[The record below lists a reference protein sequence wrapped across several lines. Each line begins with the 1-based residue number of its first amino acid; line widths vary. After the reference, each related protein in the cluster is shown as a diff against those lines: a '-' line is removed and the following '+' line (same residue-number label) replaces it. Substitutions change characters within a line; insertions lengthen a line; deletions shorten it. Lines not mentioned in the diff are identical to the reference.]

1 MLHKNKKGINS
12 TVLFASGM
20 ATLSSQ
26 PLIMKLKLT
35 LSLLGVFSVFMSF
48 GQGTISGTLFDQ
60 SNSEPLLFANV
71 LVSGTTDGASTDLD
85 GKYQLELAAGTYTI
99 EASYT
104 GYQTKTIQEV
114 VVKDGQVTYL
124 DIALSE
130 EAELLQEVVVTATVI
145 QRSENAL
152 LLLQRN
158 SDKIQDGISSQE
170 MSRYSVG
177 DAAGAMKRVT
187 GATVSGGK
195 YVYIRGLGDRY
206 SISQLNDLIIPSAD
220 PYRNSAQLDLIP
232 TNLLDNII
240 TTKTFTPDQPG
251 TFTGGNINIKTK
263 SFPEEFSFTVSLS
276 SSFNSQSNLIDDFLG
291 YEGGDNDY
299 FGFDDGSRE
308 RPSLLDEPD
317 VSASLSTRTPLI
329 ARLNLDVDGDGKKD
343 GETYARAADR
353 AIRSLS
359 REFTP
364 DSISTPVSH
373 GISISF
379 GDQYKVLGNSLG
391 VILAASFKEDYQNLP
406 NYARANW
413 ILQDIGKGDLFNQG
427 DFSETLSTQSPS
439 LNGLLG
445 LAYRIGN
452 STTITFNGLYN
463 HSTDKTARFI
473 FGERPDNI
481 LNPDFLEGRSLVFT
495 ERDLVNAQ
503 LGGEH
508 VLSNL
513 NNLRIEW
520 KLSQSQSVLYEPMT
534 RFFENQ
540 YNKETDTY
548 VIPASNVRR
557 PFYFFRNLEDNQQDA
572 KLDITI
578 PFAGKSGNKVK
589 FGTLITRKDRE
600 FEEQRYQ
607 IEEHLG
613 FTETYAGDPDVYL
626 ADDNIG
632 IISQEGERF
641 ILGNYLVNASQL
653 QNIYSGTDDVNAFYG
668 MLTYNLTDKLKFI
681 GGGRYEQT
689 NLFTSSADTTKT
701 DGDIAVNDFLPSI
714 SLIYAL
720 NDKMN
725 IRAGFSQTLARPN
738 MREIAPFEAFDPL
751 TNETIFGNPDLD
763 RTNIQN
769 YDLRWEW
776 FTNPG
781 EILSLSGYYK
791 AFDNPIFLF
800 YRKAPGAEIQYTNV
814 DKASLYGVEL
824 EFRKDLEAFIPA
836 LRNFKLSTNISFI
849 QSTSDVK
856 VPEGL
861 EGLEPDERPFEGQPP
876 FIINAALLYVNQD
889 AGIDAVLALNA
900 IGDRLRIIGREGTP
914 DIYDRGRSQLDFTFI
929 KSFPNNF
936 SIKVTAQ
943 NILNNRFIISST
955 NDRFPTSDGKEYI
968 YSDFRTGATF
978 GLSLAYTIR

>member
-1 MLHKNKKGINS
+1 
-12 TVLFASGM
+12 
-20 ATLSSQ
+20 
-26 PLIMKLKLT
+26 MKLRLI
-35 LSLLGVFSVFMSF
+35 LSLLGILATSMVFA
-48 GQGTISGTLFDQ
+48 QGTISGTLFDE
-60 SNSEPLLFANV
+60 SNSEPLLFANIIV
-71 LVSGTTDGASTDLD
+71 KKDSTMAGGAATDLD
-85 GKYQLELAAGTYTI
+85 GKYQVELAAGTYTL
-99 EASYT
+99 EVSYT
-104 GYQTKTIQEV
+104 GYQPKTIQEIV
-114 VVKDGQVTYL
+114 VTDGEVTYL

-130 EAELLQEVVVTATVI
+130 ETTLLEAAVVTATVI

-177 DAAGAMKRVT
+177 DAANAMKRVT

-240 TTKTFTPDQPG
+240 TSKTFTPDQPG

-263 SFPEEFSFTVSLS
+263 SFPEQFSFTVSLN
-276 SSFNSQSNLIDDFLG
+276 SSFNTQSNLIDDFLS

-308 RPSLLDEPD
+308 RPAVLDEPE
-317 VSASLSTRTPLI
+317 VLAALSTRTPLI
-329 ARLNLDVDGDGKKD
+329 ARLNLNKE
-343 GETYARAADR
+343 GELYATAADR
-353 AIRSLS
+353 AIRSVS

-364 DSISTPVSH
+364 DSITTPINH

-379 GDQYKVLGNSLG
+379 GDQYKVFGNSLG

-413 ILQDIGKGDLFNQG
+413 RLEDINAGDLFNQG
-427 DFSETLSTQSPS
+427 DYEETLSTQSPS

-445 LAYRIGN
+445 LAYRLGN
-452 STTITFNGLYN
+452 NSTITFNGIYN
-463 HSTDKTARFI
+463 HSTDKVARFI
-473 FGERPDNI
+473 FGERPENI
-481 LNPDFLEGRSLVFT
+481 VEPDFFVGRSLVFT
-495 ERDLVNAQ
+495 ERDLTNLQ

-508 VLSNL
+508 LLANV
-513 NNLRIEW
+513 NNIRIEW
-520 KLSQSQSVLYEPMT
+520 KLSQAQSTLYEPQT

-540 YNKETDTY
+540 FNSETGEFI
-548 VIPASNVRR
+548 IPASNVRR
-557 PFYFFRNLEDNQQDA
+557 PFYFFRNLEDVQQDA

-578 PFAGKSGNKVK
+578 PFTSNANNKIK

-613 FTETYAGDPDVYL
+613 FARPFDGNPDEYL
-626 ADDNIG
+626 TDDNIG
-632 IISQEGERF
+632 IIKQEADRY
-641 ILGNYLVNASQL
+641 ILGTYLTNASQL
-653 QNIYSGTDDVNAFYG
+653 QNIYSGNDNVNAFYG
-668 MLTYNLTDKLKFI
+668 MLTYNLTTRLKFI

-689 NLFTSSADTTKT
+689 DLFVESADTTKQA
-701 DGDIAVNDFLPSI
+701 GDIQVNDFLPSV
-714 SLIYAL
+714 SLVYAL
-720 NDKMN
+720 SEKMN
-725 IRAGFSQTLARPN
+725 LRAGFSQTLARPN

-751 TNETIFGNPDLD
+751 TNETIFGNTELD

-776 FTNPG
+776 FVNPG
-781 EILSLSGYYK
+781 ELLSLSGYYK
-791 AFDNPIFLF
+791 SFDNPIFLF
-800 YRKAPGAEIQYTNV
+800 YRKAPGAEIEYTNV
-814 DKASLYGVEL
+814 DNASLYGIEL
-824 EFRKDLEAFIPA
+824 EFRKDLESFIPA
-836 LRNFKLSTNISFI
+836 LKNFKINTNLSLI

-856 VPEGL
+856 VPIGL

-876 FIINAALLYVNQD
+876 FIINAALLYVNQE
-889 AGIDAVLALNA
+889 AGIDAVLALNT

-929 KSFPNNF
+929 KNFKNNF
-936 SIKVTAQ
+936 SVKVTAQ
-943 NILNNRFIISST
+943 NILNNRFVISSD

-968 YSDFRTGATF
+968 YSDFKAGTTF
-978 GLSLAYTIR
+978 GLSLAYTIK